1 MSDSTLL
8 SGVGYVRD
16 TIPHDIF
23 AQLTAEASLAR
34 EKAINVNRE
43 LAGAIKE
50 EYNIGTKTIT
60 DLIDAES
67 ELLSVNVSL
76 HTSKKNMILNY
87 FNIMALQG
95 TLISSFEKY
104 LPNYN

>member
-16 TIPHDIF
+16 TIPYDIF

-50 EYNIGTKTIT
+50 EYNIGRSDFITGEYFDYIIKLILLWFKNQTKSIIT
-60 DLIDAES
+60 
-67 ELLSVNVSL
+67 
-76 HTSKKNMILNY
+76 K
-87 FNIMALQG
+87 
-95 TLISSFEKY
+95 SFT
-104 LPNYN
+104 